1 MPQIS
6 VSIPPPLR
14 VAGGILPTSVTAV
27 RVLGHG
33 RAAEARLV
41 EVESDASGRELCVE
55 KVFRPGLLT
64 RSIYRASF
72 QAPFAYQDSADAIL
86 AAFYRRRIAAAIVQA
101 RAPEA
106 AVAKPLY
113 VRWDEESQAM
123 VLASEYIQGRGII
136 PQEADPWMTRRWFA
150 TRLGKGSLAPPA
162 PREEIDDLL
171 GLMTKLED
179 LLVDCGLTGSGWQV
193 CKRAMVSTAN
203 LLRTDQG
210 YVVIDLESGIPS
222 VLVPRY
228 LREGLRLGSLP
239 LFDDLDAGRLQGW
252 IEQHHGELR
261 AALPPNELRQLE
273 ADVPRLIEHT
283 QRWKLSEP
291 AIGRNPTRWLTP
303 EFRASYRNRVLDS
316 WQRRGIADA
325 ERVENLRAGETR
337 LRTDP
342 VYWLGWIPGRVG
354 RFSQRLVANQGYRAK
369 VNRWLSD
376 AEYRRDQIAEYAA
389 TAYREW
395 EAEGRVGPQTQTET
409 QAQAKSEPR
418 PMAGVR
424 FVAHSLAAKL
434 LPAGLHRWCVDS
446 RHRRNSLAQLK
457 QFCIDGRFQSQL
469 GRSMILSRVNSWDR
483 DQRLTSQAAATLV
496 QELDAPAVA
505 EYVRGFGLHVGLKLL
520 TPLALSLKVG
530 GAAASLA
537 SGNPFY
543 FLLTLM
549 LLPILRTAVTLWR
562 MVATQSPFADYRD
575 ALLVGILPVVGSL
588 AYPVQMHAKFPVL
601 SNFLLRDFA
610 ARCGRW
616 LPIYGGKDSRTEMT
630 AIKSVN
636 VLAEGIELW
645 SVAVDSGRQLVA
657 PSARMLPARMLP
669 DRKRPDRLAAERSV
683 PDDARSRPILW
694 PFDGW
699 DRVSR
704 RPQEL
709 PGDVPENAIDSTDA
723 MPAHSPRR
731 HRKTA

>member
-1 MPQIS
+1 MPQLS
-6 VSIPPPLR
+6 VSIPPQLR

-41 EVESDASGRELCVE
+41 EVETDASGRELCVE

-113 VRWDEESQAM
+113 VRWDDESQAL
-123 VLASEYIQGRGII
+123 VLASEFIQGRGII
-136 PQEADPWMTRRWFA
+136 PQEADPWMTRRWLA
-150 TRLGKGSLAPPA
+150 TRFGKGSLAPPA
-162 PREEIDDLL
+162 PREEIDELL

-203 LLRTDQG
+203 LLRTDRG

-239 LFDDLDAGRLQGW
+239 LFDDLDAGRLQDW

-261 AALPPNELRQLE
+261 AALPANELRQLE

-303 EFRASYRNRVLDS
+303 EFRACYRNRVLDS

-376 AEYRRDQIAEYAA
+376 AEYRRDQIAEHVA

-395 EAEGRVGPQTQTET
+395 GAEGRVGPQTQTQT
-409 QAQAKSEPR
+409 APG

-424 FVAHSLAAKL
+424 FAAHSLAAKL
-434 LPAGLHRWCVDS
+434 LPAGLHRWCSDS
-446 RHRRNSLAQLK
+446 QYRRNSLAQLK
-457 QFCIDGRFQSQL
+457 QFCIDGRYQSQL

-537 SGNPFY
+537 SGSPFY

-636 VLAEGIELW
+636 FLAEGIELW

-657 PSARMLPARMLP
+657 PNARMLP
-669 DRKRPDRLAAERSV
+669 DRMRPDRLAAERSV
-683 PDDARSRPILW
+683 PDDVPSRPISS

-699 DRVSR
+699 DHVTR
-704 RPQEL
+704 RQQEL
-709 PGDVPENAIDSTDA
+709 LGEVAGDTIDSADA
-723 MPAHSPRR
+723 MPAQSVRR
-731 HRKTA
+731 HRKSA

>member
-6 VSIPPPLR
+6 VTIPPRLR
-14 VAGGILPTSVTAV
+14 VDGGILPVSVTAL

-41 EVESDASGRELCVE
+41 EVESAASGRSQCVE

-64 RSIYRASF
+64 RAIYRASF

-101 RAPEA
+101 FAPEA
-106 AVAKPLY
+106 SVAKPLY

-123 VLASEYIQGRGII
+123 VLASEFIQGRGII
-136 PQEADPWMTRRWFA
+136 PQEADPWMTRRWLA
-150 TRLGKGSLAPPA
+150 TRFGKGSLAPPA
-162 PREEIDDLL
+162 PPEEINELL
-171 GLMTKLED
+171 GVMTKLEN

-203 LLRTDQG
+203 LLRTEQG

-239 LFDDLDAGRLQGW
+239 LFDDLDAGRLQSW
-252 IEQHHGELR
+252 MEQHREALR
-261 AALPPNELRQLE
+261 AALPASDLRQLQ

-283 QRWKLSEP
+283 QSWKLSEP

-303 EFRASYRNRVLDS
+303 QFRACYRNRVLDS

-325 ERVENLRAGETR
+325 ERVESLRAEATR

-342 VYWLGWIPGRVG
+342 VYWLGWIPGRLG
-354 RFSQRLVANQGYRAK
+354 RFSQRLVANRSYRAK

-376 AEYRRDQIAEYAA
+376 AEYRRNQVAEYVTA
-389 TAYREW
+389 AYRGW
-395 EAEGRVGPQTQTET
+395 EADGRVGPESQPL
-409 QAQAKSEPR
+409 SGR
-418 PMAGVR
+418 LSGLR
-424 FVAHSLAAKL
+424 FAAHSLAAKL
-434 LPAGLHRWCVDS
+434 LPTGLHRWCADS
-446 RHRRNSLAQLK
+446 QYRRSWLAQLK
-457 QFCIDGRFQSQL
+457 QFCVSGRFQSEL
-469 GRSMILSRVNSWDR
+469 GRTMILSRVDSWQRDR
-483 DQRLTSQAAATLV
+483 RLTSQAAATLV
-496 QELDAPAVA
+496 QELDSPAVA

-520 TPLALSLKVG
+520 TPLAMSLKVG

-562 MVATQSPFADYRD
+562 MVVTNSPFADYRD

-616 LPIYGGKDSRTEMT
+616 LPVYGGKDSRTEMT

-645 SVAVDSGRQLVA
+645 SGVVESGRQLVA
-657 PSARMLPARMLP
+657 PRARMLPES
-669 DRKRPDRLAAERSV
+669 LA
-683 PDDARSRPILW
+683 PDDAESQPILF
-694 PFDGW
+694 PFESW
-699 DRVSR
+699 DRASR
-704 RPQEL
+704 RQQEL
-709 PGDVPENAIDSTDA
+709 LGEATGDATDSEAADSEAA
-723 MPAHSPRR
+723 MPIHSPRR
-731 HRKTA
+731 HRKSA